1 MATAR
6 YRLVNNLHFRNFR
19 GDLLGGMTAAIVALP
34 LALAFGVSAT
44 ADVPTNSGAISGLYG
59 AIGVGFFASCCGGT
73 PSQISGPTGPMS
85 VVMATIFA
93 ALMKEDPEAGLAMAF
108 TVVMMA
114 GLFQIL
120 FGVLRLGKYIT
131 LMPYTVISGFMS
143 GVGLIIITIQIAPL
157 LGHKASSKVVGAI
170 RQLPNV
176 VTDIDP
182 IALGLGLLTL
192 VIVFAAPPRLNRILP
207 APLIALVV
215 CTLISVYGFPNSGI
229 PVIGNIP
236 AGLPE
241 LHMPVFNIKYA
252 KTMLGY
258 SVMLAMLGSIDSLL
272 TSLVADNITHTQHD
286 SDRELIG
293 QGLGN
298 LAAGMMGGLPGA
310 GATMRTVINAKSGG
324 QTPLSGII
332 HALVLAVIVIGA
344 SPLTE
349 PIPNAV
355 LAGILI
361 KVGIDIID
369 WSFLKRAHRLSVKGA
384 GVMYLVMF
392 LTVFVD
398 LVTAVAVGAFLAN
411 LLTIKSLTDLQ
422 VQTMRTIT
430 GPTDDQ
436 QMSQTEKDIIAKAK
450 GKILLFFFSGP
461 MSFGAAK
468 SISQRLSIVK
478 AYQVL
483 ILDLSDVTRVGIT
496 ASLAIEN
503 ILKEAEDTGK
513 VVFLVGVHGQ
523 VAERLHRIEAIHD
536 LPKDSWFNR
545 RIDALYEAA
554 ALLYV
559 PLSRSLLPKEND
571 I

>member
-6 YRLVNNLHFRNFR
+6 FRFINTLHFRNFR

-44 ADVPTNSGAISGLYG
+44 ADVSAKAGAITGLYG
-59 AIGVGFFASCCGGT
+59 AIGVGLFASLCGGT

-85 VVMATIFA
+85 VVMATIFT
-93 ALMKEDPEAGLAMAF
+93 ALIKEDPQTGRAMAF

-143 GVGLIIITIQIAPL
+143 GVGLIIITLQIAPL
-157 LGHKASSKVVGAI
+157 LGHKASSKVVSAI
-170 RQLPNV
+170 QQLPNV
-176 VTDIDP
+176 VTDINP
-182 IALGLGLLTL
+182 VAVGLGLLTL

-215 CTLISVYGFPNSGI
+215 CTLISVYGFPHSDI
-229 PVIGNIP
+229 PIIGKIP

-241 LHMPVFNIKYA
+241 PHLPMFQMKYA

-272 TSLVADNITHTQHD
+272 TSLVADNLTHTQHD

-293 QGLGN
+293 QGIGN
-298 LAAGMMGGLPGA
+298 LVSGFLGGLPGA

-324 QTPLSGII
+324 KTPLSGII
-332 HALVLAVIVIGA
+332 HAMVLAIIVVGA
-344 SPLTE
+344 SSLTE

-369 WSFLKRAHRLSVKGA
+369 WSFLKRAHRLSLKGA

-422 VQTMRTIT
+422 VETMRTIT

-436 QMSQTEKDIIAKAK
+436 HLSEIEKEIIAKAN

-478 AYQVL
+478 AYKVL

-503 ILKEAEDTGK
+503 ILKDAANTGK
-513 VVFLVGVHGQ
+513 TVFLVGVHGQ
-523 VAERLHRIEAIHD
+523 VAERLHRIQSIHQ
-536 LPKDSWFNR
+536 LPKDCWFNR
-545 RIDALYEAA
+545 RLDALKEAA
-554 ALLYV
+554 ALLYIPV
-559 PLSRSLLPKEND
+559 SQISAAEEN
-571 I
+571 

>member
-1 MATAR
+1 MANAQFRFINT
-6 YRLVNNLHFRNFR
+6 LHFRNFQ
-19 GDLLGGMTAAIVALP
+19 GDLLGGLTAAIVALP

-44 ADVPTNSGAISGLYG
+44 ADISTSAGAITGLYG
-59 AIGVGFFASCCGGT
+59 AIGVGLFASLCGGT

-85 VVMATIFA
+85 VVMATIFT
-93 ALMKEDPEAGLAMAF
+93 ALMREDPQSGLAMAF

-120 FGVLRLGKYIT
+120 FGLLRLGKYIT

-143 GVGLIIITIQIAPL
+143 GVGLIIITLQIAPL
-157 LGHKASSKVVGAI
+157 LGHKASSKVVSAI
-170 RQLPNV
+170 QQLPNV
-176 VTDIDP
+176 VTDINP
-182 IALGLGLLTL
+182 VALGLGVLTL

-207 APLIALVV
+207 APLIALVI
-215 CTLISVYGFPNSGI
+215 CTSMSVYLFPNSGI
-229 PVIGNIP
+229 PIIGKIP

-241 LHMPVFNIKYA
+241 PHLPLFQIKYA

-293 QGLGN
+293 QGIGN
-298 LAAGMMGGLPGA
+298 LVSGFLGGLPGA
-310 GATMRTVINAKSGG
+310 GATMRTVINSKSGG
-324 QTPLSGII
+324 KTPLSGII
-332 HALVLAVIVIGA
+332 HALVLAIIVVGA
-344 SPLTE
+344 SSLTE

-369 WSFLKRAHRLSVKGA
+369 WSFLKRAHRLSLKGA

-422 VQTMRTIT
+422 VETMRTIT

-436 QMSQTEKDIIAKAK
+436 QLSKLEKEIIAKAQ

-478 AYQVL
+478 AYKVL

-503 ILKEAEDTGK
+503 ILKDADDTGK
-513 VVFLVGVHGQ
+513 IVFLVGVHGQ
-523 VAERLHRIEAIHD
+523 VAERLHRIQSIHQ
-536 LPKDSWFNR
+536 LPKDCWFNR
-545 RIDALYEAA
+545 RLDALKEAA

-559 PLSRSLLPKEND
+559 PVSQISTVDEH
-571 I
+571 